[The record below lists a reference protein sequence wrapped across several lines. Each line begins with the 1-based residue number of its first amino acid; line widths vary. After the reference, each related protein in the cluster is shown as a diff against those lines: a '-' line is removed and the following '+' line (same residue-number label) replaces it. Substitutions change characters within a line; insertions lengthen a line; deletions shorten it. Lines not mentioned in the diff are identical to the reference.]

1 MRKVWL
7 GDFGTWDDA
16 YESAF
21 HLGVMW
27 ERMFVRRSRPGVWS
41 VWAR

>member
-7 GDFGTWDDA
+7 ADFGTWDDA
-16 YESAF
+16 YETAF
-21 HLGVMW
+21 YLAGMW
-27 ERMFVRRSRPGVWS
+27 ERVFVRQARPGVWS